1 MTPTGPASAIF
12 GLTAVLIGAAAM
24 LLWRVRETTR
34 PVTLRKIV
42 APPLGMSTGLA
53 MFLAPATRIP
63 WTWATTAF
71 MVGATLL
78 AVPVSRSS
86 RLVRRGESVMLERSK
101 AFLWVLLALVAVRI
115 ALRAYVGQFLS
126 PAKTGAVFFLL
137 AFGMIVRWR
146 IGMLIA
152 YRRIASAPP

>member
-1 MTPTGPASAIF
+1 MAPTGPASAIF
-12 GLTAVLIGAAAM
+12 GLTAVLVGAAAM

-86 RLVRRGESVMLERSK
+86 RLVRRGDLVMLERSK
-101 AFLWVLLALVAVRI
+101 AFLWVLLALVLVRI

-126 PAKTGAVFFLL
+126 PPRTGAVFFLL

-152 YRRIASAPP
+152 YRRIASVPP